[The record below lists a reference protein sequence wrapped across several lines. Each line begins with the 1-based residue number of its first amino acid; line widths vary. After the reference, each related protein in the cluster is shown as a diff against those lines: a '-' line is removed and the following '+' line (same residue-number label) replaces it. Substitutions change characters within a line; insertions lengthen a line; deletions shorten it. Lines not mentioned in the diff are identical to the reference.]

1 VLAKIGDQRLKIYDF
16 REGFTSFMNKSKFLI
31 MSLVLMM
38 VFFLAACGNS
48 GNNNASPS
56 SGASSSAS
64 ESAASSES
72 ASASPDEGLVPEE
85 GAKLIVWEGKEQ
97 QAFLEEI
104 AKEFTAQYNIP
115 VEFQEVGAGDQM
127 AKIKTDGPAGL
138 GADVLVMPHDHLG
151 EAVAAGII
159 LPNDI
164 FADDTKAN
172 FVPTAVD
179 AVTLDGT
186 IYGYPRNMETYLL
199 YYNKSLAKPE
209 DLASWDSIIKFAKG
223 YNDPAKNK
231 FGFMWEVN
239 NFYYNYSFI
248 AGNGGYVF
256 GKNGTDPNDIGLN
269 TPEAV
274 EAMTFY
280 QSLRDIFPIKAADA
294 SGDVKTE
301 AFQTGKLPINM
312 DGIWQLGS
320 FTKEK
325 LGFEVGAVPL
335 PPMPNGKSPMSF
347 AGVKAYFVSS
357 FSKYPIAARLFAHF
371 ATSQEALS
379 KDYQLSGIIPAR
391 IGMENDPEIQKNEN
405 AKAFLEQFNHS
416 QAMPYIL
423 EMRQVWAPATAALE
437 PIWNGEDV
445 KKTLD
450 KAVADIKTGISQQ
463 GK

>member
-1 VLAKIGDQRLKIYDF
+1 
-16 REGFTSFMNKSKFLI
+16 MNKSKVLI
-31 MSLVLMM
+31 MSLVLTM
-38 VFFLAACGNS
+38 VFVLTACG
-48 GNNNASPS
+48 GNNSNND
-56 SGASSSAS
+56 ASSSPS
-64 ESAASSES
+64 TS
-72 ASASPDEGLVPEE
+72 ASTIESVSPSEEASPDGSLVPEE
-85 GAKLIVWEGKEQ
+85 GAKLIIWEGKEQ

-104 AKEFTAQYNIP
+104 AKEFTAKYNIP
-115 VEFQEVGAGDQM
+115 VEFQEVGPGDQM

-138 GADVLVMPHDHLG
+138 GADVMVMPHDHLG

-159 LPNDI
+159 LPNDV
-164 FADDTKAN
+164 FADDTKEN
-172 FVPTAVD
+172 FVPTAVE
-179 AVTLDGT
+179 AVTMDGT

-231 FGFMWEVN
+231 FGFMWPVN
-239 NFYYNYSFI
+239 DFYFNYSFI

-269 TPEAV
+269 TPEAI

-280 QSLRDIFPIKAADA
+280 QSLRDIFPVKAADA
-294 SGDVKTE
+294 SPDVKTE
-301 AFQTGKLPINM
+301 QFQSGKLPINM
-312 DGIWQLGS
+312 DGIWQLGG
-320 FTKEK
+320 FTQEK

-335 PPMPNGKSPMSF
+335 PPMPNGKSPTSF

-371 ATSQEALS
+371 VTSQEALS

-391 IGMENDPEIQKNEN
+391 NGMENDPEIQKNEN
-405 AKAFLEQFNHS
+405 AKAFLAQFNNS

-423 EMRQVWAPATAALE
+423 EMRQVWGPATAALE

>member
-1 VLAKIGDQRLKIYDF
+1 
-16 REGFTSFMNKSKFLI
+16 MNKSKWLI
-31 MSLVLMM
+31 LSLVLTM
-38 VFFLAACGNS
+38 VFVLSACAGNKGS
-48 GNNNASPS
+48 DVSSSPS
-56 SGASSSAS
+56 ASAP
-64 ESAASSES
+64 AATES
-72 ASASPDEGLVPEE
+72 ASAPASEAASPEEEGLVPEE

-97 QAFLEEI
+97 QAFIEEL
-104 AKEFTAQYNIP
+104 AKEFTAKYNIP
-115 VEFQEVGAGDQM
+115 VEFQEVGPGDQM
-127 AKIKTDGPAGL
+127 TKIKTDGPAGL
-138 GADVLVMPHDHLG
+138 GADVLIMPHDHLG

-159 LPNDI
+159 VPNDV
-164 FADDTKAN
+164 FAEDTKEN
-172 FVPTAVD
+172 FVPSAVE
-179 AVTLDGT
+179 AVTMDGT
-186 IYGYPRNMETYLL
+186 IYGYPRNMEAYLL

-209 DLASWDSIIKFAKG
+209 DLASWDSIIKFAKS
-223 YNDPAKNK
+223 YNDPANNK

-269 TPEAV
+269 TPEAI

-280 QSLRDIFPIKAADA
+280 QSLRDILPIKAADA

-301 AFQTGKLPINM
+301 QFQSGKLPINL

-320 FTKEK
+320 FTQEK

-335 PPMPNGKSPMSF
+335 PPMPNGKSPTSF

-357 FSKYPIAARLFAHF
+357 FSQYPIAARLFAHF

-405 AKAFLEQFNHS
+405 AKAFLEQFNNS

-423 EMRQVWAPATAALE
+423 EMRQVWGPATAALE
-437 PIWNGEDV
+437 PIWNGDDV
-445 KKTLD
+445 KVALD
-450 KAVADIKTGISQQ
+450 KAVADIKTGITQQ
-463 GK
+463 GKQ